1 MMKGEGQC
9 YWLVLCRMCGKCR
22 GGVTAERDDKGEEM
36 RRGERVLDH
45 RHFVTTCCVA
55 LFLMLTLSLN
65 KRV

>member
-1 MMKGEGQC
+1 MKGEGQC

-36 RRGERVLDH
+36 RRGERVRDH